1 MKHNF
6 GRKSAPDT
14 RLTCIIGGDIFIS
27 PISKR
32 KTTNF
37 WPNAGFAREFQSVV
51 PYTSTQLVSPC
62 ARPIFVTAI
71 PFCFNFCFSPWC
83 QINTFCT
90 ISLPGTEQ
98 CLFFFFYVSLKH
110 LNYDVWFRSAVS
122 DCYLKQSLSCLLL
135 GNAIFLVFL
144 CYWPNSSCFK
154 A

>member
-1 MKHNF
+1 MKPRKSKTEKIMKHNF

-98 CLFFFFYVSLKH
+98 CLFFFFMFHWNIWIMMFDLGLQFLTATWSSP
-110 LNYDVWFRSAVS
+110 WAVS
-122 DCYLKQSLSCLLL
+122 S
-135 GNAIFLVFL
+135 
-144 CYWPNSSCFK
+144 
-154 A
+154 